1 MADSQTQTIK
11 KCNTCQL
18 IQQDLLRCS
27 KCKAVYY
34 CGPPCQKQDWPSH
47 KLICNDNNDNNDKNE
62 NEKKENENEK
72 KEKEPLA
79 KK

>member
-18 IQQDLLRCS
+18 TQQDLLRCS

-47 KLICNDNNDNNDKNE
+47 KLICNDNNDNENE
-62 NEKKENENEK
+62 NEKKDNEK
-72 KEKEPLA
+72 KEKEPSA